1 MQRFGSNDLSENQK
15 EDGDIFLARLQ
26 LIVVMS
32 KAYLEG
38 LPIGKHRRQAIL
50 ENANALFY
58 MSLIAEQPVADL
70 DSLDQKDSQE
80 IKKFHQN
87 VRLLSVM
94 AKAFAEGR
102 LMGEQK
108 RKELQINIDYICEA
122 ITFNS
127 RIKDIGFLNVA

>member
-1 MQRFGSNDLSENQK
+1 MNPFGSNSLSESHK
-15 EDGDIFLARLQ
+15 EDENIFLARLQ

-38 LPIGKHRRQAIL
+38 FPIGKYRKQAII
-50 ENANALFY
+50 ENANSLFY
-58 MSLIAEQPVADL
+58 LSLFAEHSEAGSDRPVV
-70 DSLDQKDSQE
+70 KDS
-80 IKKFHQN
+80 IKTKQFYEK

-102 LMGEQK
+102 LIGEQK
-108 RKELQINIDYICEA
+108 RRELEKNIDYVCET

-127 RIKDIGFLNVA
+127 KINNIDFLHVA